1 MSTPPSAAKETEAGF
16 TTAVVNLAKLYGWLV
31 YHALPLRTARGWA
44 TGTQGDP
51 GLPDIVATKG
61 GRVVFAELKVGRNP
75 TTEAQDAWLSRLA
88 AVPAAEVFVWRPA
101 DWPAI
106 EATFKGQ

>member
-1 MSTPPSAAKETEAGF
+1 
-16 TTAVVNLAKLYGWLV
+16 
-31 YHALPLRTARGWA
+31 
-44 TGTQGDP
+44 
-51 GLPDIVATKG
+51 
-61 GRVVFAELKVGRNP
+61 VVFAELKVGRNP